1 MSNGEFLTRFSIW
14 VTLGGYFIGATALAL
29 SRRKPGLKSFARW
42 AWTIACFSLL
52 VHVAFA
58 YQFYHHWSQDAAYR
72 ETARQTAE
80 VTGLNWGGGLYFN
93 YALMALWVADV
104 AWWWRGLE
112 TYRRRPMTVT
122 VIWHAFL
129 IFMIF
134 NATVVFGT
142 GVLRIA
148 GLVLCVFLCLL
159 WAYAAAV
166 NRSR

>member
-1 MSNGEFLTRFSIW
+1 
-14 VTLGGYFIGATALAL
+14 
-29 SRRKPGLKSFARW
+29 
-42 AWTIACFSLL
+42 
-52 VHVAFA
+52 
-58 YQFYHHWSQDAAYR
+58 
-72 ETARQTAE
+72 
-80 VTGLNWGGGLYFN
+80 
-93 YALMALWVADV
+93 
-104 AWWWRGLE
+104 
-112 TYRRRPMTVT
+112 